1 MATPEWRAER
11 HISTGRAFL
20 IPATRTGTWLATQ
33 ILIKELIFIF
43 QLKSEG
49 EGGTLE
55 LWFGL
60 TIELMVRLDGGI
72 NGRG

>member
-1 MATPEWRAER
+1 MYV
-11 HISTGRAFL
+11 
-20 IPATRTGTWLATQ
+20 
-33 ILIKELIFIF
+33 IFIF